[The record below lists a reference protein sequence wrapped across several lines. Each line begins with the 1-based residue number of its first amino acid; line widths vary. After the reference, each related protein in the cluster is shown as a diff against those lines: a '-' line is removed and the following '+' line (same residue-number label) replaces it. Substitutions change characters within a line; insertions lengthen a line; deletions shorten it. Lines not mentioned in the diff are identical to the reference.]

1 VNLAAPPHAD
11 ACART
16 PKLQVAAKQ
25 HGWHLTGATARRI
38 SRRERSAVDDYRPA
52 SIRSL
57 LIVLVAVV
65 IAIAVIWIIAGWGL
79 NVTNAPDVER
89 MADPAIPG
97 VR

>member
-1 VNLAAPPHAD
+1 
-11 ACART
+11 
-16 PKLQVAAKQ
+16 
-25 HGWHLTGATARRI
+25 
-38 SRRERSAVDDYRPA
+38 VDDYRPA

-89 MADPAIPG
+89 MADSAIPG